1 MFNLHITVVVGD
13 NCLTASDGGS
23 PETEAAVV
31 VDGVVHLG
39 QQDKVLGR
47 VDGVVHLGQQDK
59 VLGRV
64 DGVVNLGQQDKVP
77 GRVDGVVH
85 LG

>member
-47 VDGVVHLGQQDK
+47 VDGVV
-59 VLGRV
+59 
-64 DGVVNLGQQDKVP
+64 NLG
-77 GRVDGVVH
+77 
-85 LG
+85 